1 MTKYK
6 YYTDSFGPSQV
17 WRWDVDQDVLTYV
30 GTTRVRQVSHWSGV
44 HPDDLPGTIP
54 LALEDVPEWA
64 L

>member
-6 YYTDSFGPSQV
+6 YYTYSIGPSQV
-17 WRWDVDQDVLTYV
+17 WRWDVDQDVLTYI
-30 GTTRVRQVSHWSGV
+30 GTTRVRRVSIWSRA
-44 HPDDLPGTIP
+44 DLEGDSGTVP

>member
-1 MTKYK
+1 MTE

-30 GTTRVRQVSHWSGV
+30 GTTRVRQVSVWSGG
-44 HPDDLPGTIP
+44 DLEGAPGVVP